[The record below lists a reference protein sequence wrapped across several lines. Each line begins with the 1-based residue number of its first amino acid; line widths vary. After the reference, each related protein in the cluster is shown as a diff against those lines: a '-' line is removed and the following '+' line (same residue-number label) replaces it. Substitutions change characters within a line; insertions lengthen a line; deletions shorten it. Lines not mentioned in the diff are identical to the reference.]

1 MVAFRTNSAYDR
13 FWEGRKQFSSI
24 EENITNAIRI
34 LQLSI
39 HPKNEQERLDRA
51 QAMKNLVAMAYSIKY
66 YLLAKPNYLSEK
78 MKSLVSP
85 KILEI
90 GGIDSSSPIDEKTWK
105 ISDKEMR
112 SRGIFTKDS
121 LNLPNTLAFEVTN
134 YLEYI
139 DRSYIVPAV
148 YLAMYNSVSTIT
160 NAFVGCI
167 RIQTT
172 PIPKAYN
179 CHLHMICTLYLLSI
193 PFSLN
198 GEALVTLLVVQFIVT
213 FMLLGVLSIAEEI
226 ENPFGSDKNDLPI
239 LTYCDNL
246 YEHLSF
252 VLSNEKEL

>member
-13 FWEGRKQFSSI
+13 FWEGRKQLSSI
-24 EENITNAIRI
+24 EDSITNAIRI
-34 LQLSI
+34 FQLSI

-66 YLLAKPNYLSEK
+66 YLLAKPNYFSEK
-78 MKSLVSP
+78 MKGLVSP

-90 GGIDSSSPIDEKTWK
+90 GGVDSSSPLDEKKWK
-105 ISDKEMR
+105 ISDNEMR

-121 LNLPNTLAFEVTN
+121 LNLPITLAFEITN

-139 DRSYIVPAV
+139 DRSYIVPTV
-148 YLAMYNSVSTIT
+148 YLAMYNSVNIIT

-172 PIPKAYN
+172 PIPHAYN
-179 CHLHMICTLYLLSI
+179 SHLHMICTLYLLSI

-198 GEALVTLLVVQFIVT
+198 GEALVTFLVVQFIVT

-239 LTYCDNL
+239 SAYCDNL
-246 YEHLSF
+246 YEHLTF